1 MPCLKIENIMTACEI
16 LIQTDMKEIKIKI
29 YGWSDL
35 KKWFWDRFC
44 FPRRKL
50 VAMWLEYHSSEMRS
64 LVEKFLLKYNNVDL
78 EKDDYALLSKALK
91 DWDEE
96 TKKICDRTEELIMMK

>member
-1 MPCLKIENIMTACEI
+1 
-16 LIQTDMKEIKIKI
+16 MKEIKIKI

-35 KKWFWDRFC
+35 KKRFWDRFC

-50 VAMWLEYHSSEMRS
+50 VAEWLDYYGDEARS
-64 LVEKFLLKYNNVDL
+64 LVEKVLVKYNKEDL
-78 EKDDYALLSKALK
+78 EKDNYALLSKALE

-96 TKKICDRTEELIMMK
+96 IKKIRDRTEKLIMMK

>member
-1 MPCLKIENIMTACEI
+1 
-16 LIQTDMKEIKIKI
+16 MKEIKIKI

-50 VAMWLEYHSSEMRS
+50 VAEWLDYYGNNARS
-64 LVEKFLLKYNNVDL
+64 PVENVLLKYNKEDI
-78 EKDDYALLSKALK
+78 EKDNYALLSKALK
-91 DWDEE
+91 DWDMEI
-96 TKKICDRTEELIMMK
+96 KKIRDRTEEFIMMK

>member
-1 MPCLKIENIMTACEI
+1 
-16 LIQTDMKEIKIKI
+16 MKEIKIKI

-35 KKWFWDRFC
+35 KKWFWDQFC

-50 VAMWLEYHSSEMRS
+50 VAEWMDYYGDEARS
-64 LVEKFLLKYNNVDL
+64 LVEKVLIKYNKEDL

-91 DWDEE
+91 DWDMEI
-96 TKKICDRTEELIMMK
+96 KKIRDRTEELIMMK

>member
-1 MPCLKIENIMTACEI
+1 
-16 LIQTDMKEIKIKI
+16 MKEIKIKI

-50 VAMWLEYHSSEMRS
+50 VAKWLDYYCSEERI
-64 LVEKFLLKYNNVDL
+64 LVENVLVKYNKEDL
-78 EKDDYALLSKALK
+78 EKTTMLFCPRPSKIGTGKSRRFIIEPRNL
-91 DWDEE
+91 
-96 TKKICDRTEELIMMK
+96 